1 MKKYTFIIP
10 TYQSKDMLKNSL
22 EAINF
27 MDYPKE
33 SFDVIVVDDGST
45 DGTKDYIKGINRNY
59 ELKYIY
65 LERCEDSCRSRA
77 RNVGI
82 SNAEGEFLIFIDA
95 DIIVRKDY
103 LREVERYCGSDAEL
117 ILVGPRIMLPHD
129 ISYEMVRSGQI
140 FDEFTFDC
148 SRSELHEFRCGVF
161 NELSYNASAIL
172 YPFLYGQSCNL
183 VAPKKWLEKVNG
195 FDEDLKAWGLEDI
208 EAVYK
213 LWKEGLKF
221 FINSKLEVLHQ
232 FHWFE
237 GNVVEDDKIA
247 GVEENTRLFLLKHSN
262 IFNIP
267 EEQVYE
273 LFKGLAIRFWYI
285 EKQVPEYANRI
296 VIEFKDKNTLE
307 EIKETIVTLS
317 DRKGLEII
325 VDDYIEDTDLDVWIQ
340 LLGKRNSTPKYYPV
354 SRKLPVNQ
362 LKAV

>member
-10 TYQSKDMLKNSL
+10 TYQSKIMLKNSL

-65 LERCEDSCRSRA
+65 LERCEDSCRSRS

-82 SNAEGEFLIFIDA
+82 NHAEGEFLIFIDA

-103 LREVERYCGSDAEL
+103 LREVERYCGSNDEL

-129 ISYEMVRSGQI
+129 IPYEMVSSGQV

-232 FHWFE
+232 FHWLE

-267 EEQVYE
+267 EEKVYE

-285 EKQVPEYANRI
+285 EKRVPEYANRI

-317 DRKGLEII
+317 DRKGMEII
-325 VDDYIEDTDLDVWIQ
+325 VNDHIEDTDLDVWIQ

-354 SRKLPVNQ
+354 SRKLLVKQ